1 MTTEVS
7 SIPTD
12 IKKDIL
18 LKIGLVDGFAC
29 VFKFFSKE
37 LNFFYLKLIFFLLNY
52 FNMLILKIIII
63 YYINIFLNKKYFKK

>member
-29 VFKFFSKE
+29 VSKFFSKE
-37 LNFFYLKLIFFLLNY
+37 MNFYYLKLIFLY
-52 FNMLILKIIII
+52 
-63 YYINIFLNKKYFKK
+63 YYIILIC